1 METQFLISN
10 QSMNKYMR
18 LTTKLLVLVALLGAV
33 SACKGR
39 QIEEAPQSVNQVEP
53 LPEAEEE
60 KASRFNIPFFNLG
73 KNQEEAEPTDTALLE
88 DPSTTE
94 AETPSIQP
102 EQPIAQAQPTT
113 TDPFAQPEEDTVA
126 QGTTVISESSAPA
139 TTASSAT
146 TGSSGTVVYE
156 DNDPIPALW

>member
-1 METQFLISN
+1 
-10 QSMNKYMR
+10 MR

-39 QIEEAPQSVNQVEP
+39 QIEEAPQSANQVEP
-53 LPEAEEE
+53 LPEPEEQ

-73 KNQEEAEPTDTALLE
+73 RNQDEATPTDPEVSE
-88 DPSTTE
+88 DPSITE
-94 AETPSIQP
+94 GEALSIQP
-102 EQPIAQAQPTT
+102 EQPFEQAQANTT
-113 TDPFAQPEEDTVA
+113 NTFAEPEEDTVA

-139 TTASSAT
+139 STASSAT

>member
-1 METQFLISN
+1 MQAKFLISN

-33 SACKGR
+33 SACKSK
-39 QIEEAPQSVNQVEP
+39 QIEEPSPSANQVEP
-53 LPEAEEE
+53 LPEVEEE

-73 KNQEEAEPTDTALLE
+73 RNQEEAEPTDTALLE
-88 DPSTTE
+88 DPSITE

-113 TDPFAQPEEDTVA
+113 TDPFSQPEDDTVA
-126 QGTTVISESSAPA
+126 QGNPVISESSASGA
-139 TTASSAT
+139 TASSAT